1 MTSPHTITLEPAP
14 SRVRVAFAGE
24 TVADSTRALVLSESG
39 LPPVYYFPPD
49 DVRADLLTPTDLRTR
64 CPFKGEASYW
74 TVTVGD
80 QQADC
85 VIWGYPDPLPG
96 VEDIRDHMAFFSD
109 RVEVT
114 EES

>member
-1 MTSPHTITLEPAP
+1 MTSPHTITIEPATCA
-14 SRVRVAFAGE
+14 VRVAFAGE
-24 TVADSTRALVLSESG
+24 TVADSTRTLVLRESG
-39 LPPVYYFPPD
+39 LPPVFYFPPD
-49 DVRADLLTPTDLRTR
+49 DVRGDLLTPTDLHTR

-80 QQADC
+80 RRADC

-96 VEDIRDHMAFFSD
+96 VEEIRDHLAFFSD

>member
-1 MTSPHTITLEPAP
+1 MTSAHTITIETAP

-24 TVADSTRALVLSESG
+24 TVADSTTALVLREGG
-39 LPPVYYFPPD
+39 LPPVFYFPPD
-49 DVRADLLTPTDLRTR
+49 DVRAELLTPTDLHTR

-80 QQADC
+80 SRADC

-96 VEDIRDHMAFFSD
+96 VEDIRDHLAFFSD
-109 RVEVT
+109 RVEIT